1 MWKALQAK
9 VAKALF
15 GDASKAA
22 PLPPPLELDYDLAAY
37 RDFMCAET
45 QFYRE
50 DYIRSRIKLKGQEHY
65 EAALERARWWWCLCT
80 TAAGCS

>member
-9 VAKALF
+9 VTKALF
-15 GDASKAA
+15 GDAGKAA
-22 PLPPPLELDYDLAAY
+22 PLPPPLALDFDLAAY

-45 QFYRE
+45 HLYRE

-65 EAALERARWWWCLCT
+65 ESHIWGRRKRKR
-80 TAAGCS
+80 